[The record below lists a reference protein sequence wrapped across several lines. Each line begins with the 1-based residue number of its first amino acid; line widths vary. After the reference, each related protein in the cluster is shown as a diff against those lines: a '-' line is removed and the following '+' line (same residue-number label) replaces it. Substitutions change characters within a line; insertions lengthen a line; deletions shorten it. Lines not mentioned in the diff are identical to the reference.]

1 MKELKKIGSRRV
13 PLYIGLLILA
23 ACTMW
28 MLRTCSVAVPS
39 AVSDSRPSGGDT
51 IDVAID
57 YGPMSLFT
65 YDDTLGGFN
74 YDLVRELARA
84 EGLHVKFHPVT
95 TPNQA
100 LDGLNSNLY
109 DVIVSDLPVTLE
121 DSGLVAFTDPVYLDK
136 QVLVQRR
143 GTAGKVSVKTQLDL
157 AGREVWVVA
166 NSPAG
171 DRLRN
176 LAEEIGDT
184 IILREE
190 PTYGAEQLVLM
201 VAVGDIPMAVINEK
215 NARRI
220 AGDYSQLD
228 VGTAI
233 SFTQFQSW
241 AVRKNDAAFV
251 DSLNAMLRRFKASP
265 SYEKLVKRYNNE

>member
-1 MKELKKIGSRRV
+1 MKELKKIGSRRA
-13 PLYIGLLILA
+13 PLYLGLLLLA

-39 AVSDSRPSGGDT
+39 AVTDDKPSGGDT

-74 YDLVRELARA
+74 YDLMRELAGR

-95 TPNQA
+95 TPSQA
-100 LDGLNSNLY
+100 LDGLNAKIY

-121 DSGLVAFTDPVYLDK
+121 DSGIVAFTDPVYLDK
-136 QVLVQRR
+136 QVLVQRL
-143 GTAGKVSVKTQLDL
+143 ALDGKSVVKTQLDL

-166 NSPAG
+166 NSPSA
-171 DRLRN
+171 DRLHN
-176 LAEEIGDT
+176 LSGEIGDT
-184 IILREE
+184 IIVRED

-201 VAVGDIPMAVINEK
+201 VAVGDIPMAVVNEK
-215 NARRI
+215 TARRL

-228 VGTAI
+228 VSTAV

-241 AVRKNDAAFV
+241 AVRKNDVALV
-251 DSLNAMLRRFKASP
+251 DSINSMLQRIKATPAYDS
-265 SYEKLVKRYNNE
+265 LVKRYSR

>member
-1 MKELKKIGSRRV
+1 
-13 PLYIGLLILA
+13 
-23 ACTMW
+23 MW

-39 AVSDSRPSGGDT
+39 AVTDDKPSGSDT

-74 YDLVRELARA
+74 YDLMRELAGR

-100 LDGLNSNLY
+100 LVGLNAKIY
-109 DVIVSDLPVTLE
+109 DVIVSDLTVTLE
-121 DSGLVAFTDPVYLDK
+121 DSGIVAFTDPVYLDK
-136 QVLVQRR
+136 QVLVQRL
-143 GTAGKVSVKTQLDL
+143 APDGKSAVKTQLDL

-166 NSPAG
+166 NSPSA
-171 DRLRN
+171 DRLHN
-176 LAEEIGDT
+176 LSGEIGDT
-184 IILREE
+184 IIVRED

-201 VAVGDIPMAVINEK
+201 VAVGDIPMAVVNEK
-215 NARRI
+215 TARRL

-228 VGTAI
+228 VSTAV

-241 AVRKNDAAFV
+241 AVRKNDVALV
-251 DSLNAMLRRFKASP
+251 DSINSMLQRFKATPAYDS
-265 SYEKLVKRYNNE
+265 LVKRYSR

>member
-13 PLYIGLLILA
+13 PLYLGLLILA
-23 ACTMW
+23 ACAMW

-39 AVSDSRPSGGDT
+39 VASDNLPSGGDT

-74 YDLVRELARA
+74 YDLMRAIARN

-100 LDGLNSNLY
+100 LDGLNNKLY

-121 DSGLVAFTDPVYLDK
+121 DSGVVAFTNPVYLDK

-143 GTAGKVSVKTQLDL
+143 DTAGKVAVKSQLDL
-157 AGREVWVVA
+157 AAREVWVVA
-166 NSPAG
+166 KSPSA

-176 LAEEIGDT
+176 LAGEIGDT
-184 IILREE
+184 IIVREE

-201 VAVGDIPMAVINEK
+201 VAVGVIPMAVVNEK
-215 NARRI
+215 TARRV
-220 AGDYSQLD
+220 AADYNQFD
-228 VGTAI
+228 VSTAI

-241 AVRKNDAAFV
+241 AVRKNDVSLV
-251 DSLNAMLRRFKASP
+251 DSLNAMLSRFKATP
-265 SYEKLVKRYNNE
+265 AYGMLVERYNE